1 MSATA
6 LRAAPSP
13 ALDEAEPISRLGLPD
28 EARLPPHV
36 AEIYSRFRRH
46 YGFIPNWL
54 SALAANPD
62 TAYRLV
68 TFYEHLFDP
77 KRSHLSA
84 AERELIAVVTSAVN
98 HCSYC
103 VFNHTQALASAIGDT
118 VRAQRIAQGYHHV
131 RLSERE
137 QVIAELV
144 DELTANPVA
153 VGDDQLER
161 LKALGYSRE
170 AIIEI
175 LEISAFFSYANR
187 LTIALNVVPDNEFFS
202 GRDRKA

>member
-1 MSATA
+1 M
-6 LRAAPSP
+6 
-13 ALDEAEPISRLGLPD
+13 
-28 EARLPPHV
+28 
-36 AEIYSRFRRH
+36 
-46 YGFIPNWL
+46 

-103 VFNHTQALASAIGDT
+103 VFNHTRALASAIGDT

-137 QVIAELV
+137 QAIAELV

-161 LKALGYSRE
+161 LEALGYSRE